1 MPFPF
6 PVLDCPPGNWKDIFD
21 NQAILAIALNVCS
34 NMAIAHNMFIRG
46 INAVYAQAEGIK
58 KDQVKPFVFFCVS
71 FLGMIH
77 HHHHLEETLL
87 FPFFET
93 KLGAKA
99 MEHNVEQHH
108 EFMDRLNDLE
118 KYLKEVQAGK
128 VSYNGTTIIEKLD
141 TFSDSLVQHLADE
154 IPTLE
159 SSKMR
164 AAFTVKELEVFEAE
178 FGKRI
183 LKEVSLSIDLPLGF
197 ICHDKSTAPHFP
209 PLPTPVM
216 WLAKYGLFRLHS
228 DAWAFGPC
236 DVHGVVK
243 PGLGN
248 DSQLPS
254 AQANA

>member
-6 PVLDCPPGNWKDIFD
+6 PVLNPPPGNWKDIFD
-21 NQAILAIALNVCS
+21 NQAI

-58 KDQVKPFVFFCVS
+58 EDQVKPFVFFCVS

-77 HHHHLEETLL
+77 HHHHLEETLQ

-93 KLGAKA
+93 KLGAHA

-108 EFMDRLNDLE
+108 EFMDRMNDLE
-118 KYLKEVQAGK
+118 MYLKEVQDGK
-128 VSYNGTTIIEKLD
+128 VPYDGTTIIAKLD
-141 TFSDSLVQHLADE
+141 SFSDSLVQHLIDE
-154 IPTLE
+154 ISTLE

-164 AAFTVKELEVFEAE
+164 AAFTVKDLQDHEAE
-178 FGKRI
+178 FTKRL
-183 LKEVSLSIDLPLGF
+183 LKEVSLSIDLPLGLV
-197 ICHDKSTAPHFP
+197 CHDKSTADYWPP
-209 PLPTPVM
+209 VPLPVK
-216 WLAKYGLFRLHS
+216 WLVKFALFRLHS

-236 DVHGVVK
+236 DINGVVK

-248 DSQLPS
+248 DSQAPS
-254 AQANA
+254 TQANA